1 MKKNDPIV
9 KQRRSLSETP
19 SSPMSDSSEAID
31 KLDGIGSGSANALT
45 RVARLTKDLTKKQ
58 IARPLRDKGE
68 TEPVFSSEP
77 LISYKY
83 DRSLGRNET
92 VVVTVKTTLQVHKND
107 RQEEQMKR
115 PTPEVFG
122 REAARRHV
130 QGFVAAVSLCHDR
143 LDWSLKESEWT
154 FSALEPYA
162 VDVWEDVMALS
173 GGNYVWLIDI
183 NTGEIRSCRHPWLS
197 QAHTAQF
204 STDGTRLLVAS
215 AGFDAIFEFDTKT
228 GKVVW
233 EWFAWEHGFE
243 RSQLGH
249 YVVLSAE
256 RNDALKALGQEVLFV
271 DDPGKFEYGIPTRLC
286 PAHLNS
292 ACYDLDGNILVT
304 LFHQGTGI
312 IVDKLTGEA
321 ETAISG
327 MVNPHKLSRRNSG
340 GYFVSDTRRGK
351 LIFTDEKKRPVREIA
366 LTNMPGLE
374 RSDLLSEFLQ
384 NTTELKDDLFASIDI
399 HRNSLWLID
408 VKQRRYRGIKFPVE
422 WSMHDIAGLGQE
434 HRLRI
439 GSLVGT
445 TFGKVQAFAR
455 EDKVIRHFSPDGR
468 EIAILTLDKTGRHR
482 GLDFQM

>member
-1 MKKNDPIV
+1 MKKIDPKA
-9 KQRRSLSETP
+9 KQRHSSRKSP
-19 SSPMSDSSEAID
+19 SSPMSNESVYKA
-31 KLDGIGSGSANALT
+31 DGVGFDLADVLAKVAKNL
-45 RVARLTKDLTKKQ
+45 RKNQVARPQ
-58 IARPLRDKGE
+58 RHKGE
-68 TEPVFSSEP
+68 AEPVFSSEP

-83 DRSLGRNET
+83 DPKLGRNER

-122 REAARRHV
+122 REAARRYV
-130 QGFVAAVSLCHDR
+130 PGFVAAFSLSHDR
-143 LDWSLKESEWT
+143 LDWSLRESEWA

-162 VDVWEDVMALS
+162 IDVYRDVMALS

-215 AGFDAIFEFDTKT
+215 AGFDAIFEFDIKSAE
-228 GKVVW
+228 VVW
-233 EWFAWEHGFE
+233 EWFAWDHGFE

-249 YVVLSAE
+249 YVVRSAE
-256 RNDALKALGQEVLFV
+256 RNKALKALEQEVLFV
-271 DDPGKFEYGIPTRLC
+271 EDPRKFEFGIPTRLC
-286 PAHLNS
+286 PTHLNS

-312 IVDKLTGEA
+312 IIDKMTGEA
-321 ETAISG
+321 RTEITG
-327 MVNPHKLSRRNSG
+327 MVNPHKLLRRNSG
-340 GYFVSDTRRGK
+340 GYFVSDTRGGK
-351 LIFTDEKKRPVREIA
+351 LILMDERGRRVREIS

-384 NTTELKDDLFASIDI
+384 NTTELKNDLFASIDI

-408 VKQRRYRGIKFPVE
+408 AKRRRYRGIKFPVE
-422 WSMHDIAGLGQE
+422 WSMHDITSLPE
-434 HRLRI
+434 KHCIRI
-439 GSLVGT
+439 GRLVGT
-445 TFGKVQAFAR
+445 TFGKVEAIAQG
-455 EDKVIRHFSPDGR
+455 EKIIRHFSPEGS
-468 EIAILTLDKTGRHR
+468 EIAILTLDKTGRHI

>member
-1 MKKNDPIV
+1 MKKKDATDKP
-9 KQRRSLSETP
+9 RSSLRAANFKRV
-19 SSPMSDSSEAID
+19 MD
-31 KLDGIGSGSANALT
+31 KMNGIGSGSDEM
-45 RVARLTKDLTKKQ
+45 LTKVTSLTKNLRRKRLV
-58 IARPLRDKGE
+58 RPFCDKIE
-68 TEPVFSSEP
+68 IEPIFSSEP
-77 LISYKY
+77 LTSYKY
-83 DRSLGRNET
+83 DPKLGRDEK

-107 RQEEQMKR
+107 RQEEQMRR

-122 REAARRHV
+122 REETRRYV
-130 QGFVAAVSLCHDR
+130 QGFVAGFSLSHDR
-143 LDWSLKESEWT
+143 LDWSLGESDWA

-162 VDVWEDVMALS
+162 VDVWGDMMALS
-173 GGNYVWLIDI
+173 GGNYTWLINI
-183 NTGEIRSCRHPWLS
+183 NTGQMQSCRHPWLS

-204 STDGTRLLVAS
+204 FTDGRRLLVAS

-249 YVVLSAE
+249 HVVRSAE
-256 RNDALKALGQEVLFV
+256 RHEALKALGQEVLFV

-312 IVDKLTGEA
+312 VIDKLTGDA
-321 ETAISG
+321 RTAITG
-327 MVNPHKLSRRNSG
+327 MVNPHKLSRRSSG

-351 LIFTDEKKRPVREIA
+351 LIFADERKRPVREIA
-366 LTNMPGLE
+366 LTNLPGLE

-384 NTTELKDDLFASIDI
+384 NTTELRNDLYASIDI

-408 VKQRRYRGIKFPVE
+408 TKRRRYRGIKFPVE
-422 WSMHDIAGLGQE
+422 WSMHDITGLGQE
-434 HRLRI
+434 HYLRLGGLI
-439 GSLVGT
+439 GT
-445 TFGKVQAFAR
+445 TFGKVQALTR
-455 EDKVIRHFSPDGR
+455 QEKVIRHFAPDGR
-468 EIAILTLDKTGRHR
+468 EIAILTLDNTGRHR